1 MLSRGGLETIT
12 PAEWHGG
19 ETVSLRGGGE
29 MQKVQLSPKG
39 FYTSIVKLKETTEL
53 VTSFTPTVVHTTST
67 FKLTVNPIEEE
78 APFLSVEAV
87 GDKMPAAS
95 VELVFYSRNTLEED
109 KWLEEAPEEF
119 FLVYINA
126 SPYSFPVPLTPMAMC
141 RNQLAEDWNVA
152 MEGGTRREY
161 TSDEW
166 AEAIRFWSTHAQVQ
180 TPGSSEDQRMTQVI
194 ERLRELCLS
203 QD

>member
-1 MLSRGGLETIT
+1 MSDQVLTVPSLSFHPLVARQRANSKYSHYEGSISDMMKMIT

-19 ETVSLRGGGE
+19 ETVSLPDGGE
-29 MQKVQLSPKG
+29 IQKVQLLSFGAGLPKG

-53 VTSFTPTVVHTTST
+53 VTSFTPR
-67 FKLTVNPIEEE
+67 LEGE

-95 VELVFYSRNTLEED
+95 VELVFYSRNALEED

-119 FLVYINA
+119 FLVSINA
-126 SPYSFPVPLTPMAMC
+126 SPYRFPTPLTPAAMC
-141 RNQLAEDWNVA
+141 RNQLA

-180 TPGSSEDQRMTQVI
+180 A
-194 ERLRELCLS
+194 